1 MEENKRKAPR
11 IPYWGDDV
19 PDPKPL
25 PVSGKDILNGILPG
39 CSMSLVWLCMSYLNI
54 YDDLEGC
61 AELLFST
68 ATLER
73 WLQAVGAKEEKSHED
88 EKIEVYSRL
97 IAQGQVCCWF
107 DRPHK
112 DHVYPKSTQMYW
124 SFNGVPFR
132 LFGKPPRIGHWRD
145 LDGRSKIAHSWPTED
160 GTLHSDEDKPSFIE
174 LYQTPKFVQIRLV
187 WYRHNSQRRMS
198 DSLPSAFVYKRR
210 TPALVD
216 DDGIVQWEGG
226 RSIDSTLHAALFEL
240 WVRPHLPDG
249 WINFMPEFHKPVAKA
264 EIEQCASYLLSRYY
278 AYSITTKDLDALV
291 SKLYP

>member
-11 IPYWGDDV
+11 IPYWGNDV
-19 PDPKPL
+19 PYPKPL

-88 EKIEVYSRL
+88 EKINVYSRL

-112 DHVYPKSTQMYW
+112 DQVFPKTTFMGW

-132 LFGKPPRIGHWRD
+132 LFGKPSRIEHWRD
-145 LDGRSKIAHSWPTED
+145 LDGLSKVTHSWPDEN
-160 GTLHSDEDKPSFIE
+160 GTYHSDEDKPSFLE
-174 LYQTPKFVQIRLV
+174 LYQTPKFVRIRLV
-187 WYRHNSQRRMS
+187 WYRDNKQRRKCY
-198 DSLPSAFVYKRR
+198 SLPSAFVYKRSMDSLDKGFVQWDNHQQ
-210 TPALVD
+210 A
-216 DDGIVQWEGG
+216 GIVP
-226 RSIDSTLHAALFEL
+226 AKVLFEL

-264 EIEQCASYLLSRYY
+264 EIEQCASYILSQYY
-278 AYSITTKDLDALV
+278 ACSITAKDLDALI